1 MNITKNDKIC
11 GTITVPGDKS
21 ISHRALMFTALAE
34 GKSEIF
40 GLATC
45 QDVQSTMQCLKD
57 LGVKI
62 TTEGNK
68 TIVEGRGLLGLKK
81 PGKILDAGN
90 SGTTM
95 RLLSG
100 ILCGQNFES
109 SLTGD
114 TSLQKRPMKRI
125 IEPLQLMGAKI
136 GGTQNKFA
144 PLNISPAKLQRFDH
158 KLKVASAQV
167 KSCLL
172 LAGLF
177 SEGKTTV
184 FEPAK
189 SRDHTERMMKYLG
202 ADISVKK
209 NSVSINGFP
218 SLKANSLTIPGDISS
233 AAFFLVAA
241 SIIKNSTLK
250 IKNVGINL
258 SRTGIL
264 DLLKMMGADFRLKNK
279 KIHNNEKSA
288 DIDIFYNQ
296 LIGIEIGGALIPRII
311 DEIPVLAIAATQA
324 EGQTIIKDAKELRV
338 KETDRITAVV
348 ENLKKMGANITE
360 LADGM
365 IIEGK
370 QKLSGAEIN
379 SFGDHRIAMAFAV
392 AGLLAEGI
400 TTIKNPECVDIS
412 FPDFFQKLEEIRN
425 D

>member
-1 MNITKNDKIC
+1 MNITKTNKIT
-11 GTITVPGDKS
+11 GTIRVPGDKS
-21 ISHRALMFTALAE
+21 ISHRALMFTVLAE

-40 GLATC
+40 GLAAC

-136 GGTQNKFA
+136 GGTQNQFA
-144 PLNISPAKLQRFDH
+144 PLNISPGKLQRFEH

-184 FEPAK
+184 FEPVK

-202 ADISVKK
+202 VDISVKK
-209 NSVSINGFP
+209 NSVSIKGFP

-241 SIIKNSTLK
+241 SIIKNSTLT
-250 IKNVGINL
+250 IQNVGINL

-264 DLLKMMGADFRLKNK
+264 EVLKMMGADFKLNNK
-279 KIHNNEKSA
+279 KINNNEESA
-288 DIDIFYNQ
+288 DIDVSYKQ
-296 LIGIEIGGALIPRII
+296 LIGIEIRGALIPRII

-348 ENLKKMGANITE
+348 ENLKKMGANVTE

-370 QKLSGAEIN
+370 QKLRGAEIN

-392 AGLLAEGI
+392 AGLLADGV
-400 TTIKNPECVDIS
+400 TTIRNSECVDIS